1 MVYTAAS
8 MIVWMLL
15 SNQYKVKYDNGMVVS
30 CYGYYL
36 TSHKVS
42 CIPRQNSI
50 CQPFGLML
58 LHLEYETI
66 YACVYIEA

>member
-15 SNQYKVKYDNGMVVS
+15 SNQYKVKYDNG
-30 CYGYYL
+30 YGGELLWLLFNIPQSKLHTKTEQYL
-36 TSHKVS
+36 PTLW
-42 CIPRQNSI
+42 
-50 CQPFGLML
+50 LML

-66 YACVYIEA
+66 YACV

>member
-1 MVYTAAS
+1 M
-8 MIVWMLL
+8 
-15 SNQYKVKYDNGMVVS
+15 DMVVS

-36 TSHKVS
+36 
-42 CIPRQNSI
+42 IPQSKLHTKTE
-50 CQPFGLML
+50 QYLPTLWLML